1 MKRFLVIPIMVLY
14 LLAMSGVMVHAHYC
28 GDTLESWSVYLQG
41 DGCEEDGCSD
51 EPQEEDGCCKDK
63 VVASKVTQDQNHV
76 DAYKLKTSLAELNAI
91 LPGRVG
97 DVIEAPIVCQ
107 ATIVTNQSNAP
118 PGLWEGIPLYKLH
131 SSFTYYG

>member
-28 GDTLESWSVYLQG
+28 GDSLESWSVYLQG
-41 DGCEEDGCSD
+41 NGCEEDGCSD
-51 EPQEEDGCCKDK
+51 EPEEEDGCCKDK
-63 VVASKVTQDQNHV
+63 VVASKVSQDQNHV
-76 DAYKLKTSLAELNAI
+76 DAFKLKASLGEFEAI
-91 LPGRVG
+91 VPGTVG
-97 DVIEAPIVCQ
+97 YHIDVPAVFEATV
-107 ATIVTNQSNAP
+107 VTNQSNAP